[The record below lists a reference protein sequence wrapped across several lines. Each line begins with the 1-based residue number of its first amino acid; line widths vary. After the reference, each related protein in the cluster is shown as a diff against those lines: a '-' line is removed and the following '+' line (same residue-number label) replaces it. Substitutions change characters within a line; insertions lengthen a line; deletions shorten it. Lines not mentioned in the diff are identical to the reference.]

1 MICDFHLHTKMSY
14 DSEADIDDVINT
26 AISKGMKYMAVTDHH
41 DFDLDDCVFEQK
53 NPKAYYDTIYSFKEK
68 YSSKINLSVG
78 IELGVEACQS
88 KRLYEFTSQCPFD
101 FIIGSIHGVDGLDP
115 YYDNYWNGL
124 TTKQGMEKYFDAIID
139 SLNVFDDFDVFGHI
153 DYAIRYA
160 RDENE
165 KHYHYSD
172 FGDRLDTILKKIIS
186 MEKGIE
192 INTGGLR
199 KGLTTTNPSE
209 EIIKKY
215 REYGGKIITVGSDA
229 HTPADIGADFDTAE
243 EILLRC
249 GFDEYCVFEKRQ
261 PTFIKLKN
269 YH

>member
-14 DSEADIDDVINT
+14 DSDADIDEVICT

-41 DFDLDDCVFEQK
+41 DFDLEDCVFEQK
-53 NPKAYYDTIYSFKEK
+53 NPKAYYDTINSYKEK
-68 YSSKINLSVG
+68 YSKKIRLSVG
-78 IELGVEACQS
+78 IELGVEACQA
-88 KRLYEFTSQCPFD
+88 KRLYDFTSQCPFD

-115 YYDNYWNGL
+115 YYDNYWEGL
-124 TTKQGMEKYFDAIID
+124 TTKEGMEKYFDAIID
-139 SLNVFDDFDVFGHI
+139 SLNVYNDFDVFGHI

-160 RDENE
+160 RNEAE
-165 KHYHYSD
+165 KHYSYSD
-172 FGDRLDTILKKIIS
+172 FSDRLDTILHKIIS
-186 MEKGIE
+186 LGKGIE

-199 KGLTTTNPSE
+199 KGLKTTNPCE

-229 HTPADIGADFDTAE
+229 HTPSDIGADFDTAR

-249 GFDEYCVFEKRQ
+249 GFSEYCVFEKRQ
-261 PTFIKLKN
+261 PLFIKL
-269 YH
+269 